1 MVLTLAYTFAF
12 LVLVLLIPGEFA
24 SLKNPDFSDFILI
37 IVMGFSY
44 FVGFF
49 SMAKGSEI
57 NKN

>member
-1 MVLTLAYTFAF
+1 MVLAMVVTFII
-12 LVLVLLIPGEFA
+12 LVLIILIPGEFA
-24 SLKNPDFSDFILI
+24 TLNVPNFGEIILI
-37 IVMGFSY
+37 IIMGFSY